1 MAIFPDLSCE
11 EIVQT
16 NDRTRLSAIN
26 SFVTPDETSGI
37 TSIKIKP
44 QSNVD
49 YIDVTDNMYLDW
61 QYTFAGSQTVKVLVE
76 SGAASASADFSKTI
90 QVVTPSSDRLF
101 STDQDIKLHEPDI
114 LKWKEDGRN
123 SFLNIHRRAK
133 KLILEYLRREGFVDV
148 YGNPYTDAAII
159 DIDEVKQWST
169 FITLRLIFEGISNST
184 EDVFHIKAKRY
195 FEMEQ
200 KWRSIALLRLDIDG
214 DGEVVEGEGI
224 DMRSCFVARR

>member
-1 MAIFPDLSCE
+1 MAIFPFLSLE
-11 EIVQT
+11 PVVQVG
-16 NDRTRLSAIN
+16 DRTRLDGSK
-26 SFVTPDETSGI
+26 SFVTADEGDI
-37 TSIKIKP
+37 IKLEIDP
-44 QSNVD
+44 GTGSF
-49 YIDVTDNMYLDW
+49 IDVTTDKYLDYAW
-61 QYTFAGSQTVKVLVE
+61 AASGTETIICRVTTE
-76 SGAASASADFSKTI
+76 SASASASVSEEVSVLTATQDY
-90 QVVTPSSDRLF
+90 LF
-101 STDQDIKLHEPDI
+101 SNDSDLKLHEPDI
-114 LKWKEDGRN
+114 LKWTEDGRN

-148 YGNPYTDAAII
+148 YGNPYTAAAIT
-159 DIDEVKQWST
+159 DIEEVKQWST